1 MNTNTIKRLKDAAPS
16 IEKLRHL
23 HPEEQAWLAPMLT
36 RTTKT
41 ALLIL
46 DAISQSP
53 LTYEEIADT
62 CELHINSVKQIL
74 WALNEGGC
82 AIDMDE
88 RVAFARTGR
97 PRKLARRQLK
107 RLPEISR

>member
-1 MNTNTIKRLKDAAPS
+1 MNTDTIKRLKDAAPS

-23 HPEEQAWLAPMLT
+23 HPEEQAWLEPLLNP
-36 RTTKT
+36 TTKT

-46 DAISQSP
+46 DTISNSP
-53 LTYEEIADT
+53 LTYEEIADA
-62 CELHINSVKQIL
+62 CELHINSVRQIL
-74 WALNEGGC
+74 GALNEGGC

-97 PRKLARRQLK
+97 PRKLARR
-107 RLPEISR
+107 